1 MPRAAPQRFDPTGQ
15 LGSVSARG
23 RSVGKA
29 IWRRAARRQ
38 IADIATGPRYQTR
51 INAMLRSYVEQ
62 VAEPA
67 RPERRTSSR
76 R

>member
-1 MPRAAPQRFDPTGQ
+1 MPRAVPQRFEPTGQ
-15 LGSVSARG
+15 LRVGVGARA
-23 RSVGKA
+23 VGKA